1 MPAGATYEPIATTT
15 LSSASP
21 TVTFSSISSTYTDL
35 VLIAQLTTAAA
46 TNMRIRF
53 NGDSSSN
60 YGSTHMTGSFGS
72 ASAARENTNIAGL
85 IDYAG
90 GYPNGGASSV
100 STYVININNYT
111 NTNAYK
117 TWLTRASNAG
127 TGTEVT
133 AGVWRQTSAI
143 NEVQIRTSSGGN
155 ISVGS
160 IFTLYGI
167 KAA

>member
-1 MPAGATYEPIATTT
+1 MAAGPTYEPIATTT

-53 NGDSSSN
+53 NGNTASN
-60 YGSTHMTGSFGS
+60 YGSTHMTGDGAN
-72 ASAARENTNIAGL
+72 ASAARENTNVAGL

-100 STYVININNYT
+100 STYVININNYS
-111 NTNAYK
+111 NTTTYK
-117 TWLTRASNAG
+117 TWLNRASNAG

-133 AGVWRQTSAI
+133 AGTWRQTDAI
-143 NEVQIRTSSGGN
+143 NEVQIRTSSSGN
-155 ISVGS
+155 MSVGS

>member
-1 MPAGATYEPIATTT
+1 MAAGATYEPIATTT

-21 TVTFSSISSTYTDL
+21 TVTFSSISSSYTDL
-35 VLIAQLTTAAA
+35 VLVAQLTTAAA

-53 NGDSSSN
+53 NGNTASN
-60 YGSTHMTGSFGS
+60 YGSTHMAGTGGGTIGNS
-72 ASAARENTNIAGL
+72 ETTNTAGL
-85 IDYAG
+85 IDYNG
-90 GYPNGGASSV
+90 GYPGGGASSV
-100 STYVININNYT
+100 STYVINLNNYS
-111 NTNAYK
+111 NTTTWK
-117 TWLTRASNAG
+117 TWLNRASNTS

-143 NEVQIRTSSGGN
+143 NEIQVRTSSGGN

>member
-1 MPAGATYEPIATTT
+1 MAAGATYEPIATTT

-21 TVTFSSISSTYTDL
+21 TVTFSSISSSYTDL
-35 VLIAQLTTAAA
+35 VLVAQLTTAAA

-53 NGDSSSN
+53 NGNSGSN
-60 YGSTHMTGSFGS
+60 YGSTHMGGNGGTTYGTPE
-72 ASAARENTNIAGL
+72 ATNTAGL
-85 IDYAG
+85 IDYGG

-100 STYVININNYT
+100 STYVINLNNYS
-111 NTNAYK
+111 NTTTWK
-117 TWLTRASNAG
+117 TWLNRASNAG
-127 TGTEVT
+127 TGTEIT

-155 ISVGS
+155 MSVGS

>member
-1 MPAGATYEPIATTT
+1 MAAGATYEPIATTT

-21 TVTFSSISSTYTDL
+21 TVTFSSISSSYTDL
-35 VLIAQLTTAAA
+35 VLVAQLTTAAA

-53 NGDSSSN
+53 NGNTASN
-60 YGSTHMTGSFGS
+60 YGSTHMGGTGGS
-72 ASAARENTNIAGL
+72 VLTAVETTNTAGL
-85 IDYAG
+85 LEYNG

-100 STYVININNYT
+100 ATYVIHLNNYS
-111 NTNAYK
+111 NTTTWK
-117 TWLTRASNAG
+117 TYLSRASNAG

-133 AGVWRQTSAI
+133 AGTWRQTSAI
-143 NEVQIRTSSGGN
+143 NEVQVRTSSGGN

>member
-1 MPAGATYEPIATTT
+1 MAAGPTYEPIATTT
-15 LSSASP
+15 LSSATP
-21 TVTFSSISSTYTDL
+21 TVTFSSISNTYTDL

-53 NGDSSSN
+53 NADTASN
-60 YGSTHMTGSFGS
+60 YGSTHMSGNGGTISTGV
-72 ASAARENTNIAGL
+72 ETTNTAGL
-85 IDYAG
+85 IDYQG

-100 STYVININNYT
+100 STYVININNYS
-111 NTNAYK
+111 NTTTWK

-143 NEVQIRTSSGGN
+143 NQVQIRTSSGGN
-155 ISVGS
+155 MSVGS